1 MQRTLNMIELQ
12 GYDEEEE
19 KQGPL
24 LIDPPPPAI
33 QQVMILHEQAPAPQQ
48 DIPPQAMP
56 PDEAAMCISAAAYSG
71 SPSDST
77 ISLLL
82 NFSKAQAV
90 AFVDTGS
97 TSTFMDLTFAQKHK
111 IPLTTTTERTV
122 TVAGGGILSSG
133 FIAYNCPFTVQGTK
147 FVTNFRILE
156 LQGAD
161 VILGVNWFK
170 QHNLVTFEFLE
181 RKLTIGVQEK
191 ILTFHDHL
199 LPTDKLL
206 ISLTNA
212 VSCWHREQLAT
223 YCVMHKWK
231 KHNRTINLMHLYLML
246 LRNYYYNSVIYLRHQ
261 RDCHLLENKT
271 TTFPY

>member
-1 MQRTLNMIELQ
+1 
-12 GYDEEEE
+12 
-19 KQGPL
+19 
-24 LIDPPPPAI
+24 
-33 QQVMILHEQAPAPQQ
+33 MILHEQAPAPQQ

-170 QHNLVTFEFLE
+170 QHNLVTFDFVE

-191 ILTFHDHL
+191 LLTFHDHL

-206 ISLTNA
+206 ISSEQCCKLLAQGATGYLLCYAQGEDIQQNSKSDAPVSDA
-212 VSCWHREQLAT
+212 VQELLLQFSDIFEAPQGLPPPR
-223 YCVMHKWK
+223 VM
-231 KHNRTINLMHLYLML
+231 
-246 LRNYYYNSVIYLRHQ
+246 
-261 RDCHLLENKT
+261 
-271 TTFPY
+271 